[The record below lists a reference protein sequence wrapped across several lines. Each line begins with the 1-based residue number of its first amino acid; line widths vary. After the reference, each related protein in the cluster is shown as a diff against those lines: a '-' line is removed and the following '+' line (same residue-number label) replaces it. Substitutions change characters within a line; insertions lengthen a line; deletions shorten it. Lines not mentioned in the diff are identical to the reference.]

1 MTAEPHR
8 NGLVAHS
15 VKFHEVA
22 PQDAERMTDEQI
34 ARAHSEVHRRFGPHL
49 KGPPA

>member
-1 MTAEPHR
+1 MTEPLPR

-15 VKFHEVA
+15 VKFHEVS

-34 ARAHSEVHRRFGPHL
+34 ARAHSEAHRRFGAHL